1 MSWADVGKA
10 VAKVAPVLGGIL
22 GGPPGIVVGAAGALL
37 GSFLGV
43 DSDPEAITK
52 ALADPDT
59 LLKLKQLES
68 DERQRLLEWQT
79 AQLNAELENI
89 KSAREREVALAQ
101 AGHGASWA
109 TSIVSTIITIGFFV
123 MLGVVLRGGTKE
135 LGDAGLM
142 LLGTLAAGFTAVINY
157 YLGSSSGSAAKD
169 RIFSLAASKSD
180 TGGK

>member
-10 VAKVAPVLGGIL
+10 VAKIAPVLGGVL
-22 GGPPGIVVGAAGALL
+22 GGPVGAIAGAAGALV

-43 DSDPEAITK
+43 DADPEAITK
-52 ALADPDT
+52 AMADPDT

-79 AQLNAELENI
+79 AQLNGELENI

-109 TSIVSTIITIGFFV
+109 TSIVSCIVTIGFFV
-123 MLGVVLRGGTKE
+123 MLYLVISGGKAE

-142 LLGTLAAGFTAVINY
+142 LLGTLATGFGAVINY
-157 YLGSSSGSAAKD
+157 YLGSSLGSASKDKLFAAKD
-169 RIFSLAASKSD
+169 A
-180 TGGK
+180 GGK

>member
-10 VAKVAPVLGGIL
+10 VAKVAPVLGGVL
-22 GGPPGIVVGAAGALL
+22 GGPVGAIAGAAGALV

-43 DSDPEAITK
+43 DADPEAITK
-52 ALADPDT
+52 AMADPDT

-79 AQLNAELENI
+79 TQLNAELENI

-109 TSIVSTIITIGFFV
+109 TSIVSCIVTVGFFV
-123 MLGVVLRGGTKE
+123 MLYLVISGGKAE

-142 LLGTLAAGFTAVINY
+142 LLGTLATGFGAVINY
-157 YLGSSSGSAAKD
+157 YLGSSIGSASKDKLLGTASGS
-169 RIFSLAASKSD
+169 
-180 TGGK
+180 GGK

>member
-10 VAKVAPVLGGIL
+10 VAKVAPVLGGVL
-22 GGPPGIVVGAAGALL
+22 GGPVGAIAGAAGALV

-43 DSDPEAITK
+43 DADPDAITK
-52 ALADPDT
+52 AMADPDT
-59 LLKLKQLES
+59 LLKIKQLES

-109 TSIVSTIITIGFFV
+109 TSIVSCIVTIGFFV
-123 MLGVVLRGGTKE
+123 MLYLVISGGKAE

-142 LLGTLAAGFTAVINY
+142 LLGTLATGFGAVINY
-157 YLGSSSGSAAKD
+157 YLGSSIGSAAKD
-169 RIFSLAASKSD
+169 KLLGTSST

>member
-1 MSWADVGKA
+1 MGWGDVGKA
-10 VAKVAPVLGGIL
+10 VAKVAPIL
-22 GGPPGIVVGAAGALL
+22 GGVIGGPVGAIAGAAGALV

-43 DSDPEAITK
+43 DADPDAITK
-52 ALADPDT
+52 ALADPET
-59 LLKLKQLES
+59 LVKLKQLES

-79 AQLNAELENI
+79 AQLNAELENV

-169 RIFSLAASKSD
+169 RIFSMAASKTD
-180 TGGK
+180 AGGK

>member
-22 GGPPGIVVGAAGALL
+22 GGPPGVVVGAAGALL

-52 ALADPDT
+52 ALADPET
-59 LLKLKQLES
+59 LVKLKQLES

-79 AQLNAELENI
+79 TQLNAELENV

-109 TSIVSTIITIGFFV
+109 TSVVSCIVTMGFFV
-123 MLGVVLRGGTKE
+123 MLYLVISGGKTE

-142 LLGTLAAGFTAVINY
+142 LLGTLATGFGAVINY
-157 YLGSSSGSAAKD
+157 YLGSSLGSASKDRLLGTASGS
-169 RIFSLAASKSD
+169 
-180 TGGK
+180 GGK